1 VRGVRGS
8 RGVRSEGLPMKRFA
22 LFGECLTAGL
32 LVLLAALP
40 VVTLLPALA
49 AGCAHIKAHVDG
61 ETTSVRA
68 FFERVRVALPG
79 GWGVSIGVVVGF
91 AVLVVDVVFLR
102 TRVVGGGLVA
112 VVCGVAAVGLAVVV
126 LRAASLWTPG
136 SRWSSVMREA
146 ARRAVGDFGGSLLL
160 VMSLAVLL
168 VVTWQLPPLVLPMAG
183 CVLMAAVAVDRRRA
197 AVAPHPTSR

>member
-1 VRGVRGS
+1 
-8 RGVRSEGLPMKRFA
+8 MKRFAAGFA

-40 VVTLLPALA
+40 VVTLVPALA

-79 GWGVSIGVVVGF
+79 GWAVSLGVVVGF

-102 TRVVGGGLVA
+102 TRVAGGGFVA
-112 VVCGVAAVGLAVVV
+112 VVCGVAAVGVAVVV
-126 LRAASLWTPG
+126 LRVAALWAPG
-136 SRWSSVMREA
+136 TRWPSVLRDASRRSA
-146 ARRAVGDFGGSLLL
+146 ADFTGSLLL

-168 VVTWQLPPLVLPMAG
+168 IVTWQLPPLVVPMLG
-183 CVLMAAVAVDRRRA
+183 CVLMAAVAVDRRHLT
-197 AVAPHPTSR
+197 VAHQPQPR

>member
-1 VRGVRGS
+1 MR
-8 RGVRSEGLPMKRFA
+8 RFA

-40 VVTLLPALA
+40 VVTLVPALA

-68 FFERVRVALPG
+68 FFERVRAAVPG
-79 GWGVSIGVVVGF
+79 GWVVSVGVVAGF

-102 TRVVGGGLVA
+102 TRVAGGGFVA

-126 LRAASLWTPG
+126 LRAAALWTTDA
-136 SRWSSVMREA
+136 RWPFVLRAA
-146 ARRAVGDFGGSLLL
+146 ARRAAGDFGGSLLL
-160 VMSLAVLL
+160 VMALAVLL
-168 VVTWQLPPLVLPMAG
+168 IVTWQLPPLALPMLG
-183 CVLMAAVAVDRRRA
+183 CVLMAAVAVDRRHA
-197 AVAPHPTSR
+197 PVAQTETSG

>member
-1 VRGVRGS
+1 
-8 RGVRSEGLPMKRFA
+8 MKRFW

-40 VVTLLPALA
+40 VVTLVPALA

-68 FFERVRVALPG
+68 FFERVRVASPG
-79 GWGVSIGVVVGF
+79 GWVVSLGVVAGF

-102 TRVVGGGLVA
+102 TRVVGGGFVA
-112 VVCGVAAVGLAVVV
+112 VVCGVAAVALAVVV
-126 LRAASLWTPG
+126 LRAAALWSPG
-136 SRWSSVMREA
+136 SRWASVVREG
-146 ARRAVGDFGGSLLL
+146 ARRAASDFGGSLLL

-168 VVTWQLPPLVLPMAG
+168 IVTWQLPPLLLPMLG
-183 CVLMAAVAVDRRRA
+183 CVLMAAVAVDRRHI
-197 AVAPHPTSR
+197 AVAQGTVPR

>member
-1 VRGVRGS
+1 
-8 RGVRSEGLPMKRFA
+8 MKRFA

-32 LVLLAALP
+32 LVLLTALP

-68 FFERVRVALPG
+68 FFERVRAALPG
-79 GWGVSIGVVVGF
+79 GWGVSIAVVVGF

-112 VVCGVAAVGLAVVV
+112 VVCAVAAVGLAVVV
-126 LRAASLWTPG
+126 LRAAALWTPD
-136 SRWSSVMREA
+136 SHWPSVMRA
-146 ARRAVGDFGGSLLL
+146 AGRRAVGDFAGSLLL

-168 VVTWQLPPLVLPMAG
+168 VVTWQLPPLLLPMAG
-183 CVLMAAVAVDRRRA
+183 CVLMAAVAVDRRRD
-197 AVAPHPTSR
+197 AVARNRPSH

>member
-1 VRGVRGS
+1 MR
-8 RGVRSEGLPMKRFA
+8 RFA

-40 VVTLLPALA
+40 VVTLVPALA

-68 FFERVRVALPG
+68 FFGRVRAALPG
-79 GWGVSIGVVVGF
+79 GWVVSVGVVAGF

-102 TRVVGGGLVA
+102 TRVAGGGY
-112 VVCGVAAVGLAVVV
+112 VAAVCSVAGVGLAVVV
-126 LRAASLWTPG
+126 LRAAAS
-136 SRWSSVMREA
+136 WSPEVSWPSVVREG
-146 ARRAVGDFGGSLLL
+146 ARRAARDFAGSLLL

-168 VVTWQLPPLVLPMAG
+168 IVTWQLPPLLLPMAG
-183 CVLMAAVAVDRRRA
+183 CVLMAAVAVDRRHETFA
-197 AVAPHPTSR
+197 EKSISR

>member
-1 VRGVRGS
+1 
-8 RGVRSEGLPMKRFA
+8 MKRFA

-68 FFERVRVALPG
+68 FFERVRGALPG
-79 GWGVSIGVVVGF
+79 GWGVSIAVVVGF

-102 TRVVGGGLVA
+102 TRVAGGGLVA
-112 VVCGVAAVGLAVVV
+112 VVCAVAAVGLAVVV
-126 LRAASLWTPG
+126 LRAASSWVPG
-136 SRWSSVMREA
+136 SRWPSVMRAA
-146 ARRAVGDFGGSLLL
+146 ARRAVGDFTGSLLL
-160 VMSLAVLL
+160 VMSLGVLL
-168 VVTWQLPPLVLPMAG
+168 VVTWQLPPLLLPMAG
-183 CVLMAAVAVDRRRA
+183 CVLMAAVAVDRRRD
-197 AVAPHPTSR
+197 AVAQNPTSR